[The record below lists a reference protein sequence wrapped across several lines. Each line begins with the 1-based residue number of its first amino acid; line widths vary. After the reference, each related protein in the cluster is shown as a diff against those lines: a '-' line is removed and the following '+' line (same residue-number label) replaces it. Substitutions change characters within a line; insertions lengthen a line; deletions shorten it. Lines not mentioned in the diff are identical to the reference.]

1 MPGLMGKGK
10 SMTMQLAKQPS
21 TGQSWLTDWKREFLE
36 KPKPYGSGSL
46 CMESSVNQATTR
58 IWRWINQVATK
69 MWGRDLHEPVS
80 SLFLALAAETSS
92 NLSYCLVYPAG
103 RGSPS
108 LRGTIVPK
116 QSLRGMRLPRPDPD
130 SSGGAR
136 NDSTDYPCP
145 WNTLHRES
153 DGRSWA
159 MNNTSNLPGVE

>member
-1 MPGLMGKGK
+1 MSGADAGKMPGLMGKGK
-10 SMTMQLAKQPS
+10 LTTMQLAKQLS

-69 MWGRDLHEPVS
+69 MWGRDLHELVS

-92 NLSYCLVYPAG
+92 NLSYCLVYPTG
-103 RGSPS
+103 RESEVDG
-108 LRGTIVPK
+108 RDE
-116 QSLRGMRLPRPDPD
+116 QD
-130 SSGGAR
+130 
-136 NDSTDYPCP
+136 DYPCP

-159 MNNTSNLPGVE
+159 MNNTSNIPGVE